1 MSLEETELKVGG
13 VKLKGIWIALV
24 LSIATTM
31 AGGIWAVAEFYGR
44 IEAVEEIV
52 DTVVDSKEKLTKVG
66 ANLET
71 IMENQKEL
79 LDMRDTIAEAEKTVA
94 ESKLIV
100 EQAVSKIQGLDKIST
115 EIDDLWKGIDAVANP
130 LK

>member
-44 IEAVEEIV
+44 IEAVEEMV

-71 IMENQKEL
+71 IIENQKEIVYR
-79 LDMRDTIAEAEKTVA
+79 RDRIAEAEKTVA

-100 EQAVSKIQGLDKIST
+100 EQAVSKIEGRDKIST

>member
-44 IEAVEEIV
+44 IEAVEEMV

-79 LDMRDTIAEAEKTVA
+79 LDMRDRIAEAEKTVA

-100 EQAVSKIQGLDKIST
+100 EQDVSKIEGLDKIST

>member
-44 IEAVEEIV
+44 IEAVEEMV

-79 LDMRDTIAEAEKTVA
+79 LDMRDRIAEAEKTVA
-94 ESKLIV
+94 DSKLIV
-100 EQAVSKIQGLDKIST
+100 EQAVSKIEGLDKIST

>member
-79 LDMRDTIAEAEKTVA
+79 LDMRDRIAEAEKTVA

-100 EQAVSKIQGLDKIST
+100 EQAVSKIQSLDKIST

>member
-44 IEAVEEIV
+44 IEAVEEMV

-79 LDMRDTIAEAEKTVA
+79 LDMRDRIAEAEKTV
-94 ESKLIV
+94 S
-100 EQAVSKIQGLDKIST
+100 
-115 EIDDLWKGIDAVANP
+115 
-130 LK
+130 

>member
-44 IEAVEEIV
+44 IEAVEEMV

-66 ANLET
+66 ANLEA

-79 LDMRDTIAEAEKTVA
+79 LDMRDRIAEAEKTVA

-100 EQAVSKIQGLDKIST
+100 EQAVSKIEGLDKIST

>member
-1 MSLEETELKVGG
+1 
-13 VKLKGIWIALV
+13 
-24 LSIATTM
+24 
-31 AGGIWAVAEFYGR
+31 
-44 IEAVEEIV
+44 
-52 DTVVDSKEKLTKVG
+52 
-66 ANLET
+66 
-71 IMENQKEL
+71 MENQKEL
-79 LDMRDTIAEAEKTVA
+79 LDMRDRIAEAEKTVA

>member
-44 IEAVEEIV
+44 IEAVEEMV

-79 LDMRDTIAEAEKTVA
+79 LDMRDRIAEAEKTVA

-100 EQAVSKIQGLDKIST
+100 EQAVSKIEGLDKIST

>member
-79 LDMRDTIAEAEKTVA
+79 LDMRDRIAEAEKTVA

>member
-79 LDMRDTIAEAEKTVA
+79 LDMRDRIAEAEKTVA

-100 EQAVSKIQGLDKIST
+100 EQAVSKVQGLDKIST